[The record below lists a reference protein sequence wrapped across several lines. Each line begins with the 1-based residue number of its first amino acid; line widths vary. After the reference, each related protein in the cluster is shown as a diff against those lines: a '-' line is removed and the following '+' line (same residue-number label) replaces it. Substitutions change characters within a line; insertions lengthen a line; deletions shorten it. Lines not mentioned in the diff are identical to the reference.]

1 MAPLQSTRTFRPRRL
16 GSLLSSQLGAAGAN
30 LDPAVLE
37 LLTRAWREAAGEPLG
52 AHARPL
58 RYHGGRLVL
67 AVTAPVWASRIR
79 HEHGALLTRLR
90 RHAFFR
96 DLATVQVRLAAGP
109 GPRRAPPPA
118 PPRRPSK
125 EARALV
131 EEIAG
136 AVKDEQLRAALRRL
150 ARR

>member
-1 MAPLQSTRTFRPRRL
+1 MRTFRPHRL
-16 GSLLSSQLGAAGAN
+16 GSLLSSQLGAAGSAI
-30 LDPAVLE
+30 DPAALEVLA
-37 LLTRAWREAAGEPLG
+37 RAGQDAAGKPLA

-58 RYHGGRLVL
+58 RYDGGRLVL

-79 HEHGALLTRLR
+79 HEHGALLARLR
-90 RHAFFR
+90 QHAFFR
-96 DLATVQVRLAAGP
+96 DLAAIQVRLASAG
-109 GPRRAPPPA
+109 GPRRPPPPA
-118 PPRRPSK
+118 PPRRPSN

-136 AVKDEQLRAALRRL
+136 AVKDEKLRAALRRL